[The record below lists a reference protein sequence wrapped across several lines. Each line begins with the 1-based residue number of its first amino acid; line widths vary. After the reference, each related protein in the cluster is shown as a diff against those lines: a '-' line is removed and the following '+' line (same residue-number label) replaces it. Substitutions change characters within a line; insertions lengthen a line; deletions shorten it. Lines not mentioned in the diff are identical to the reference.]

1 MSLPKYRPVMVRIRK
16 LILSREQGISSPL
29 TVMPEMWRP
38 TDGMTSS
45 RQKRIRLI
53 PEKMVRFLKMAA
65 ARQERQTVLINPPQE
80 AVPVLPERHP
90 APTNPP
96 EAATAVTAAVENRMP
111 IKATAAKIIMHSR
124 EPVNRELRMI
134 MRQRK
139 IRQISVIMYRSLPPE
154 ISRRKF
160 IILRPV

>member
-1 MSLPKYRPVMVRIRK
+1 M
-16 LILSREQGISSPL
+16 SREQGISPPL

-111 IKATAAKIIMHSR
+111 IKATAAKIINAQPGTG
-124 EPVNRELRMI
+124 EPGVEDDNASTEDPADIGDHVPVITAGDFETEVYHIKTSLKVDEYLRTA
-134 MRQRK
+134 
-139 IRQISVIMYRSLPPE
+139 L
-154 ISRRKF
+154 
-160 IILRPV
+160 